1 MTHLKFFLTHA
12 KEKHRDIEDKRLY
25 WEMIKMK
32 IRDFCIRFSKRLA
45 KANKKKEIDLLCRLQ
60 QLNERL
66 DQNQQDT
73 NSVVEAERVRLELQ
87 KIAEHKTKGAII

>member
-1 MTHLKFFLTHA
+1 M
-12 KEKHRDIEDKRLY
+12 E
-25 WEMIKMK
+25 

-45 KANKKKEIDLLCRLQ
+45 KANKKKEIDLLCKLK

-73 NSVVEAERVRLELQ
+73 SLVVEAERV
-87 KIAEHKTKGAII
+87 